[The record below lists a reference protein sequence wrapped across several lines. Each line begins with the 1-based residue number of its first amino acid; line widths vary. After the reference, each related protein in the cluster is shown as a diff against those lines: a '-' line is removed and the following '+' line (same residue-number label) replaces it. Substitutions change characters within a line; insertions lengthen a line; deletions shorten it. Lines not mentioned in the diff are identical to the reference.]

1 MKCSPSRTKEI
12 TDWHFRFRLSFA
24 GWERQTPPL
33 SQKKRSVCG
42 YAQEGTRDRAGW
54 GWWRRPP
61 ERAERPGISSVRPA
75 TIFITRGTISRS
87 WQPRMALVTFRN
99 HRRRLWDLSES
110 LKTICVGH
118 VVLLGLAVLKHALTF
133 IVLLLLCTFPVNFY
147 SIALATIFTE
157 RLGTWS
163 NGSQAKFASL

>member
-1 MKCSPSRTKEI
+1 MKCSPSWTKEI
-12 TDWHFRFRLSFA
+12 TDWHFRFGLSFA
-24 GWERQTPPL
+24 GWERQTQPL

-54 GWWRRPP
+54 GRWRRPP
-61 ERAERPGISSVRPA
+61 ERAERPGISSARPA
-75 TIFITRGTISRS
+75 TIFITRGTISQSR
-87 WQPRMALVTFRN
+87 QPRMALVTFRN

-110 LKTICVGH
+110 LKTICVGQVVLWGPAVLRRALTS
-118 VVLLGLAVLKHALTF
+118 VVLLSLCVL
-133 IVLLLLCTFPVNFY
+133 PVKFY

-163 NGSQAKFASL
+163 NGSQAKFPSL